1 MAPDEGKLDYVEA
14 FPPIPTDSPSVAVTV
29 LAEVNSFNV
38 VATDRTVVEDRW
50 PPMDFPGLSTRA
62 NTRMI
67 FNYNLKASKHSVP

>member
-14 FPPIPTDSPSVAVTV
+14 FPPIPTDSPSVASAKTVT
-29 LAEVNSFNV
+29 ATD